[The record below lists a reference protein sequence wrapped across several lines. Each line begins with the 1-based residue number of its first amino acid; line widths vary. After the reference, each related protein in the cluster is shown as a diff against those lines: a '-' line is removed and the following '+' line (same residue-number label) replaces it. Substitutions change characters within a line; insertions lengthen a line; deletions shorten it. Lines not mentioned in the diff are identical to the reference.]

1 MKSALETKTR
11 STFLSQEQ
19 EDDLHERLST
29 TGLNTK
35 QKAEI
40 ITRFAPIKEY
50 LSIPQSDQA
59 IVEDIKADPYKAI
72 AHAAQVFSEEITD
85 PTTVKLQND
94 SLEILQK
101 HHENKSLSKF
111 SGDEMKCGTHCT
123 CEDGGIH
130 LAMFKLPV
138 PESKSASAM
147 SLLAKD
153 FEKMELENKKYFSP
167 DGGLGIYSQTHEF
180 KDTDQ

>member
-1 MKSALETKTR
+1 METKK
-11 STFLSQEQ
+11 TFLSQQ
-19 EDDLHERLST
+19 DEDHLHRLLSVA
-29 TGLNTK
+29 GLTQK
-35 QKAEI
+35 QKAGIVTAFEPLH
-40 ITRFAPIKEY
+40 AY

-85 PTTVKLQND
+85 PTTAKLQND

-130 LAMFKLPV
+130 LNMFKLPV

-147 SLLAKD
+147 SLLGKD
-153 FEKMELENKKYFSP
+153 FEKMELQNKKYFSP
-167 DGGLGIYSQTHEF
+167 DGGLGIYAQTHEF